1 MTNSTHTHRWLMI
14 KNQTLGNLSPYLA
27 HTLSSAITKLKHR
40 DVKLSVLHRSCTKS
54 RFTLLNL
61 LHTSD
66 FRFYLLWRAFYML
79 SKITIISVTVLPL
92 KCTLPSSTTIIFNKM
107 FTICLKP
114 VITSVWHPL
123 EWSKFK
129 KG

>member
-1 MTNSTHTHRWLMI
+1 
-14 KNQTLGNLSPYLA
+14 
-27 HTLSSAITKLKHR
+27 
-40 DVKLSVLHRSCTKS
+40 
-54 RFTLLNL
+54 
-61 LHTSD
+61 
-66 FRFYLLWRAFYML
+66 ML

-92 KCTLPSSTTIIFNKM
+92 KCTLPSSTTIVFNKM

-123 EWSKFK
+123 EWSNFK